1 MGILKAALAVREEKQ
16 KDLVDRA
23 LEEAKRISD
32 ILVKKFGATEVRLYG
47 SLMEKSDFDECSDI
61 DLSVK
66 GLGDKYLKAFGY
78 CIRMSDHNIDIRQ
91 YEDLP
96 KRIKDIIDKKGLRLY
111 G

>member
-16 KDLVDRA
+16 KDLIGGA
-23 LEEAKRISD
+23 LKEAKRVSD

-47 SLMEKSDFDECSDI
+47 SLLEKKYFHEYSDI

-66 GLGDKYLKAFGY
+66 GLGDKYLKALGY
-78 CIRMSDHNIDIRQ
+78 CIRMSDFNIDIRQ

-96 KRIKDIIDKKGLRLY
+96 DRVKSIIDKKGLRLY